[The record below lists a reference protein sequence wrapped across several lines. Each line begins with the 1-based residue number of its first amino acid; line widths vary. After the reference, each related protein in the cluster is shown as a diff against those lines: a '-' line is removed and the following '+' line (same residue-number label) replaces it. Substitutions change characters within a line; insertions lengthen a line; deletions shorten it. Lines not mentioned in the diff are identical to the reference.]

1 MDDTNTEVATVGPH
15 STAALPELL
24 DTKTIGI
31 AGMTSERSIRK
42 IERAFSQKIGVKE
55 IQIDRENATATIV
68 FDIRK
73 TNMAELHELLLR
85 SGYKSPA
92 NVATGV

>member
-1 MDDTNTEVATVGPH
+1 MDETNTEVATIGPH
-15 STAALPELL
+15 STAAQPELL

-42 IERAFSQKIGVKE
+42 IERAFSQKTGVKE

-68 FDIRK
+68 FDIRQ

-92 NVATGV
+92 TVATEV